1 MQGYT
6 CQNRRGDRVES
17 CVFCAEKEKGEKME
31 NRLLF
36 ELDKEELIALRDTLN
51 YAINIA
57 DEVEKARKNFKGL
70 DEEVIELISSVHPLT
85 TYARVNGEE
94 VKVAILPVAKKRE

>member
-1 MQGYT
+1 
-6 CQNRRGDRVES
+6 
-17 CVFCAEKEKGEKME
+17 ME

-36 ELDKEELIALRDTLN
+36 EIDKDELIALRNTLN

-57 DEVEKARKNFKGL
+57 DEVEKEKKNFKGL